1 MRMKR
6 QETRL
11 RAIGFDQQPSSKN
24 RVMELEEELDKE
36 YERMQAL
43 ASERT

>member
-11 RAIGFDQQPSSKN
+11 RAIGFDQQPSGTS
-24 RVMELEEELDKE
+24 RVKELEEELDKE
-36 YERMQAL
+36 F
-43 ASERT
+43 